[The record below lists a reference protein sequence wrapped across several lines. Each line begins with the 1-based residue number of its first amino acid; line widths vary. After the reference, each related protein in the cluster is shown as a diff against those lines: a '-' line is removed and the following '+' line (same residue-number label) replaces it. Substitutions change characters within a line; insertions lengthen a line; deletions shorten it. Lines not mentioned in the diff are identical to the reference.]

1 MTSKLEGNDMT
12 KVMWL
17 GEDSEGYAGP
27 SHIIWNGVKFPKDVA
42 VEVTDAYMLGK
53 VRNLGENR
61 YFKVIEG
68 KQEESH
74 GADLGESQTQG
85 EEKTEDKGKEE
96 KGYDYRE
103 KEKGSG
109 YSPVKKKVRKKKPQA
124 QDRDPDTTAARVSTP
139 DP

>member
-1 MTSKLEGNDMT
+1 MT

-27 SHIIWNGVKFPKDVA
+27 SHVIWNGVKFPKDVA
-42 VEVTDAYMLGK
+42 VEVTDPYMLGK

-61 YFKVIEG
+61 YFKVIED
-68 KQEESH
+68 KQEDSH
-74 GADLGESQTQG
+74 GESQTQG
-85 EEKTEDKGKEE
+85 EDKVEEESPKTKD
-96 KGYDYRE
+96 YDYRE

-109 YSPVKKKVRKKKPQA
+109 YSPVKKKVRKKKPPA
-124 QDRDPDTTAARVSTP
+124 QERADDTTAARVSTP